1 LSNISS
7 FSPDFSYDVG
17 LLTEP
22 LLGLT
27 LSDHLDLIAHAD
39 PERDCLIS
47 CLEGAQLSYADFR
60 NETEVLARALM
71 AQGIN
76 RGDRVGI
83 WSTNNYRWLAVLYAT
98 ARVGAILVN
107 INPAYRSHELA
118 YVLNQSGVKLLFT
131 IGGSR
136 GVSYLDTLET
146 LTPLVGNGGCGK
158 GNSDNGDSDNG
169 NSDQRDSGSPALSN
183 GRSDTAI
190 ESSVPALKQVVLLPS
205 VDIGEPCEAEATG
218 AVITYDDF
226 LLLSSDVP
234 IQDLLVRSRSVQFD
248 DPVNIQYTS
257 GTTGFPK
264 GVTLSHHNLLNNG
277 LCAARAMDLE
287 RNSRFCIPMPF
298 YHCGGMVSSALATLS
313 VGGTI
318 IIPSPYFEEISVMR
332 AVQNWDATHISG
344 VPTMFISQLEH
355 DRFKYHDYTHLRGG
369 FMAGAPCPV
378 QLMRRVATDMHLGEI
393 IILYGLTEVSPL
405 MTATNTQ
412 DSMEVR
418 ATTVGRAIAGV
429 EVKIIDTITGELLPR
444 GEQGEI
450 CCRGHGVM
458 LGYWQNEEATAE
470 CIDRT
475 GWLHSGDLGVMDAD
489 GYLHITGRK
498 KDMIIRGGENIY
510 PREIEEVLHGHV
522 AVAQAQVFGLPDPR
536 LGEEVAMWVALK
548 SGSQA
553 TAEEL
558 IAYLKER
565 VAHFKVPKHVRFV
578 SEFPM
583 TVTGKIQKFA
593 MRQAMVKELGLEKA
607 DAIETA

>member
-1 LSNISS
+1 VPDSS
-7 FSPDFSYDVG
+7 SPGSGFSYDVG

-27 LSDHLDLIAHAD
+27 LSQHFDLMCRLHPD
-39 PERDCLIS
+39 QDCVIS
-47 CLEGAQLSYADFR
+47 CLEGARLSFADFKK
-60 NETEVLARALM
+60 ETEVLARALM
-71 AQGIN
+71 ARGIG

-83 WSTNNYRWLAVLYAT
+83 WSSNNYRWLAVLYAT

-131 IGGSR
+131 IGANR
-136 GVSYLDTLET
+136 GVSYLAALEE
-146 LTPLVGNGGCGK
+146 LTPLGQSKTGGE
-158 GNSDNGDSDNG
+158 N
-169 NSDQRDSGSPALSN
+169 
-183 GRSDTAI
+183 T
-190 ESSVPALKQVVLLPS
+190 VPELKDIVLVPS
-205 VDIGEPCEAEATG
+205 VDIGGVPCGVQPSGKIRAFA
-218 AVITYDDF
+218 DF
-226 LLLSSDVP
+226 LSLGSAVSEQELSE
-234 IQDLLVRSRSVQFD
+234 RTGSVQFD

-277 LCAARAMDLE
+277 LFAARAMDLQVS
-287 RNSRFCIPMPF
+287 SRFCIPMPF
-298 YHCGGMVSSALATLS
+298 YHCGGMVSSALATMS

-318 IIPSPYFEEISVMR
+318 VIPGPYFEEKTVMS
-332 AVQNWDATHISG
+332 AVQGERATHISG

-355 DRFKYHDYTHLRGG
+355 EQFKDYDYTSLKGG

-378 QLMRRVATDMHLGEI
+378 QLMRRVAAEMHVSDV

-412 DSMEVR
+412 DSMEAR

-429 EVKIIDTITGELLPR
+429 EVKIVDTLTGELLPR
-444 GEQGEI
+444 GAQGEI

-458 LGYWQNEEATAE
+458 LGYWQNQEATSE
-470 CIDRT
+470 TIDKT
-475 GWLHSGDLGVMDAD
+475 GWLHSGDLGVMNSK

-510 PREIEEVLHGHV
+510 PREVEEVLHGHP
-522 AVAQAQVFGLPDPR
+522 AVAQAQVFGLPDSR
-536 LGEEVAMWVALK
+536 LGEEVALWVSLK
-548 SGSQA
+548 SG
-553 TAEEL
+553 AETTDEDL
-558 IAYLKER
+558 VAYLRER
-565 VAHFKVPKHVRFV
+565 VAHFKVPRHIRFV

-593 MRQAMVKELGLEKA
+593 MRQAMVKELGLEQA

>member
-1 LSNISS
+1 
-7 FSPDFSYDVG
+7 VG

-47 CLEGAQLSYADFR
+47 CVEGALLSYADFR
-60 NETEVLARALM
+60 IETEVLARALM
-71 AQGIN
+71 AQGID

-136 GVSYLDTLET
+136 GVSYLDTLER
-146 LTPLVGNGGCGK
+146 LTPLVGAGGRGK
-158 GNSDNGDSDNG
+158 GDSDDGGSANRTLGNG
-169 NSDQRDSGSPALSN
+169 H
-183 GRSDTAI
+183 SDTAMV
-190 ESSVPALKQVVLLPS
+190 SSVPALKHVVLLPS
-205 VDIGEPCEAEATG
+205 VDVGEPCEAEATG
-218 AVITYDDF
+218 DVITFDNF

-234 IQDLLVRSRSVQFD
+234 VQDLLARSRSVQFD

-277 LCAARAMDLE
+277 LCAARAMDLD
-287 RNSRFCIPMPF
+287 RSSRFCIPMPF

-318 IIPSPYFEEISVMR
+318 IIPSPYFEEVSVMR
-332 AVQNWDATHISG
+332 GVQNWEATHICG

-355 DRFKYHDYTHLRGG
+355 RDFNSHNYTSLKGG

-378 QLMRRVATDMHLGEI
+378 QLMRRVATEMHLGEV

-475 GWLHSGDLGVMDAD
+475 GWLHSGDLGVMDAEA
-489 GYLHITGRK
+489 YLHITGRK

-548 SGSQA
+548 SGSTA
-553 TAEEL
+553 SAEEL

-565 VAHFKVPKHVRFV
+565 IAHFKVPKHIRFV